1 MKIDLHNHTPLCHHA
16 QGTPKEYV
24 LKAIDEQIDIYG
36 FSDHAPME
44 FDQQY
49 RMSLSQAKDYEQEIL
64 KLKKQFQN
72 DINILLGYEVD
83 YIHNENLIQDYILN
97 AKVDYLIGSVHFINK
112 WGFDNP
118 EFIGEYKH
126 KNIDQIWEDYF
137 EAIYYMAKSGY
148 FQIVGHLDLI
158 KVFNFLPKKDI
169 RLIAKK
175 AIKEIKK
182 QNLVVEIN
190 GAGFQKPIKEQY
202 PSKKL
207 LELIYEEGIDIT
219 FGSDAHQIKQ
229 VGANLNQMITLAKN
243 IGFSTQVYFI
253 NKEKVTINL

>member
-1 MKIDLHNHTPLCHHA
+1 MKIDLHNHTILCNHA
-16 QGTPKEYV
+16 SGTLEEYV
-24 LKAIDEQIDIYG
+24 SKAIGENIDIYG
-36 FSDHAPME
+36 FSDHAPMD

-49 RMSLSQAKDYEQEIL
+49 RMKLSQTKEYEQSVLDL
-64 KLKKQFQN
+64 KNKYNNIQ
-72 DINILLGYEVD
+72 ILLGYEVD
-83 YIHNENLIQDYILN
+83 YIHNQNLIQEYILN

-126 KNIDQIWEDYF
+126 KDIDKIWQDYF

-158 KVFNFLPKKDI
+158 KIFKFLPKKDI
-169 RLIAKK
+169 RLIAKN

-190 GAGFQKPIKEQY
+190 GAGFEKPINEQY
-202 PSKKL
+202 PSKEL
-207 LELIYEEGIDIT
+207 LELVYEEGIDIT
-219 FGSDAHQIKQ
+219 FGSDAHSPNQ
-229 VGANLNQMITLAKN
+229 VGRNLNRCIKLAKE
-243 IGFSTQVYFI
+243 IGFCKQVYFV